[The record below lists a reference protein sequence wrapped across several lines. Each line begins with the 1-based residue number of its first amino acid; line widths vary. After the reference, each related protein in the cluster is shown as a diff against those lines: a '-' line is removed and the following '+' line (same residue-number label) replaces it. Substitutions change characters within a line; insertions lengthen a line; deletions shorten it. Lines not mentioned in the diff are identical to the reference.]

1 MKTGLLAI
9 GLLLSLSVI
18 AQRND
23 ETAIKQLLHTQT
35 ESWNRGDIEGF
46 MQTYWHNDS
55 LMFIG
60 KNGIQWGWQNT
71 LNRYK
76 KAYPDTTAMG
86 QLSFNIITI
95 KPLSPI
101 YYYVVGQWKLQRS
114 IVNLSGHFD
123 LLLRKIED
131 RWYIISDHSS

>member
-86 QLSFNIITI
+86 QLSFNIITV

-101 YYYVVGQWKLQRS
+101 YNYVVGQWKLQRS
-114 IVNLSGHFD
+114 IGNLSGHFD